1 MNVKIHSIHFDAD
14 QQLLD
19 FINKKI
25 GKIDKVE
32 TTITDMQVFLKL
44 DAAVGAVH
52 SKVAEIKAN
61 LPGKTIFSKTEALT
75 FEDAVED
82 AVANTLSQ
90 IKKHKEKHRIG

>member
-19 FINKKI
+19 FINKKL

-32 TTITDMQVFLKL
+32 TSITDLQVFLKL
-44 DAAVGAVH
+44 DAAVGSIH

-61 LPGKTIFSKTEALT
+61 LPGKIIFSKAEALA
-75 FEDAVED
+75 FEDAVES
-82 AVANTLSQ
+82 AVDSTLTQ
-90 IKKHKEKHRIG
+90 IKRHKEKHRIG